1 MMRRVT
7 DEELLDFQ
15 SYDINNLDQSL
26 FEIVGPQL
34 EENERIST
42 KSYRYW
48 KVVGQILITKK
59 TFIVCLLLL
68 LAIIL
73 LTAIVPIG
81 KVANPLPT
89 NLPIPNYQQP
99 LTPNATYLFGLGMN
113 GENYWDKIW
122 IGMRTT
128 LLFTLIIALIQILI
142 GVIVGS
148 IWGFYKKFDILFIEI
163 TRFLNLVP
171 TLILWLII
179 IFALGKTMPVIIF
192 AVSLTSWITLAEVI
206 RVQIILVRN
215 TEYNLASK
223 MLGTSGPKIVTKNIM
238 PRILPLIIQT
248 ASFAVPIA
256 IAIDSTLNY
265 FNFGFVQGRENTTLG
280 FILNEVLAS
289 SKWQDY
295 PHLLIIPICF
305 IVGTS
310 VLFFLFGKVF
320 ADSLDPKNH
329 YK

>member
-1 MMRRVT
+1 MKIVT
-7 DEELLDFQ
+7 DEELLDFH
-15 SYDINNLDQSL
+15 SYDINNLDASL

-34 EENERIST
+34 EENEQIST

-68 LAIIL
+68 AIIL
-73 LTAIVPIG
+73 LMAIVPIG
-81 KVANPLPT
+81 KIANPLPGD
-89 NLPIPNYQQP
+89 LPIPNYQQP
-99 LTPNATYLFGLGMN
+99 LAPNATYLFGLAMN

-128 LLFTLIIALIQILI
+128 LLFTLIISVIQILI

-179 IFALGKTMPVIIF
+179 IFVLGKTMPVIIF
-192 AVSLTSWITLAEVI
+192 AVSFTSWITLAEII
-206 RVQIILVRN
+206 RVQIILVLN

-223 MLGTSGPKIVTKNIM
+223 MLGTSGPKIVAKNIM

-248 ASFAVPIA
+248 ASFAVPMS

-265 FNFGFVQGRENTTLG
+265 FNFGFIQGRANTTLG

-305 IVGTS
+305 IAGTS
-310 VLFFLFGKVF
+310 TLFFIFGKLF

-329 YK
+329 

>member
-1 MMRRVT
+1 MRRVT
-7 DEELLDFQ
+7 GEELLDFQ
-15 SYDINNLDQSL
+15 SYDINNLDPSL
-26 FEIVGPQL
+26 FEIVGLQL

-59 TFIVCLLLL
+59 MFIVCLLLL

-73 LTAIVPIG
+73 LIAIVPIG
-81 KVANPLPT
+81 KFANPLPAD
-89 NLPIPNYQQP
+89 LPIPNYQQP

-179 IFALGKTMPVIIF
+179 IFVLGKTMPVIIF

-248 ASFAVPIA
+248 ASFAVPMS

-289 SKWQDY
+289 SKWQYY
-295 PHLLIIPICF
+295 PHLLIIPIFF
-305 IVGTS
+305 IAGTS

-320 ADSLDPKNH
+320 ADSLDTKNH

>member
-1 MMRRVT
+1 M
-7 DEELLDFQ
+7 
-15 SYDINNLDQSL
+15 
-26 FEIVGPQL
+26 
-34 EENERIST
+34 
-42 KSYRYW
+42 
-48 KVVGQILITKK
+48 
-59 TFIVCLLLL
+59 

-81 KVANPLPT
+81 KVANPLPAD
-89 NLPIPNYQQP
+89 LPISNYQQP
-99 LTPNATYLFGLGMN
+99 LDPNATYLFGLGMN

-128 LLFTLIIALIQILI
+128 LLFTLIIALIKILI

-192 AVSLTSWITLAEVI
+192 VVSLTSWITLAEVI

-215 TEYNLASK
+215 VEYNLASK
-223 MLGTSGPKIVTKNIM
+223 MLGTSRPKIVTKNIM

-248 ASFAVPIA
+248 ASFAVPMA

-265 FNFGFVQGRENTTLG
+265 FNFGFDQGHENTTLG

-305 IVGTS
+305 IAGTS

-320 ADSLDPKNH
+320 ADSLDPKNY